1 MTRQASG
8 GGGEMKGRLEAGKRG
23 EEKER
28 GEVWEGGGSAGGR
41 CRNQLT
47 TEENICL

>member
-1 MTRQASG
+1 MTRQAGG

-23 EEKER
+23 T
-28 GEVWEGGGSAGGR
+28 GGGSAGGR

-47 TEENICL
+47 AKENICL

>member
-1 MTRQASG
+1 MTRRAGG

-23 EEKER
+23 EEKGR
-28 GEVWEGGGSAGGR
+28 GGREVAGVSAGGR

-47 TEENICL
+47 AEENICL